1 MSASGKPAEPIRVA
15 VVADTTGAAGEIAR
29 SLRDSGYAVRAFS
42 LAAGGSYDRVQ
53 DLRPAVVLLRTSA
66 RSFSLAL
73 AFARIGANGRPAL
86 ALLTPAGSRQAI
98 KLALDIGAFVHLVE
112 PVPAQ
117 ALAAGVR
124 LAAARADG
132 LWELRRRLTQTRE
145 SLQDRRALDR
155 AKAILMR
162 RFGVSEEE
170 AHRTLQR
177 ESRNRNRKL
186 VDTAWHVIRADAR
199 IRVRPGSASPATSRS
214 A

>member
-1 MSASGKPAEPIRVA
+1 MSASGKPAEPLSVA

-42 LAAGGSYDRVQ
+42 LTAGGSYDRVR
-53 DLRPAVVLLRTSA
+53 DLRPGVVLLRTSA

-73 AFARIGANGRPAL
+73 AFARIAANGGPAL
-86 ALLTPAGSRQAI
+86 ALLTPAGSRQTV

-112 PVPAQ
+112 PVAAP

-124 LAAARADG
+124 LAAARTENLRG
-132 LWELRRRLTQTRE
+132 LNRRLTQIRE
-145 SLQDRRALDR
+145 SLQDRRTLDR

-162 RFGVSEEE
+162 RFALSEEE

-186 VDTAWHVIRADAR
+186 VETAWHVIRADAR
-199 IRVRPGSASPATSRS
+199 IRARPASASPATSPS
-214 A
+214 P